1 MSHGNAWLSSVSHC
15 NNFLCKGTYSLTRNK
30 VSIKIIHKIYVRFH
44 RQVTPGFTLGRTW
57 FVLGYLGQYCPANM
71 GTAVPYLTVAY
82 FKSVYKIFPAIA
94 TGTSSWNYSIFH
106 AWSILPYKLIYFPS
120 DKRLQKISWWHLSLK
135 HGISNDS
142 LFHGIVDTAIKNRC
156 ALCNSC

>member
-1 MSHGNAWLSSVSHC
+1 MFLHQYLS
-15 NNFLCKGTYSLTRNK
+15 
-30 VSIKIIHKIYVRFH
+30 
-44 RQVTPGFTLGRTW
+44 
-57 FVLGYLGQYCPANM
+57 PANM
-71 GTAVPYLTVAY
+71 GPAVPYLTVAY

-142 LFHGIVDTAIKNRC
+142 LFHGIVNATIKSDIVFVRSKMSKISLRDISLKNGITNDSLFHGIVN
-156 ALCNSC
+156 AAVKMF

>member
-1 MSHGNAWLSSVSHC
+1 MSVHPSSINQNYFNTLFQATWMTIFFCPYILNKLSIC
-15 NNFLCKGTYSLTRNK
+15 AQKEPN
-30 VSIKIIHKIYVRFH
+30 
-44 RQVTPGFTLGRTW
+44 
-57 FVLGYLGQYCPANM
+57 PANM
-71 GTAVPYLTVAY
+71 GPAVPYLTVAY
-82 FKSVYKIFPAIA
+82 FMSVYKIFPAIA